1 MPRCEVGA
9 SQRDL
14 TVREL
19 QLPVGPSQRY
29 QEIASVQDV
38 PWRLGRRVCLLKE
51 CEQHFRPRHPFSRY
65 CSSSCRAA
73 ARRWRRREANRL
85 YRASDQGK
93 CRRRA
98 QVCRYRERIRQR
110 HRADSSSSADGEGY
124 PHQDEGKEFSC
135 QRPGCYEAFVKTARS
150 RFQKFC
156 SAGCRQ
162 ALRRVLIRER
172 RWKRRLLLERKIRW
186 RGDDSW

>member
-1 MPRCEVGA
+1 
-9 SQRDL
+9 
-14 TVREL
+14 
-19 QLPVGPSQRY
+19 VGPSQRC
-29 QEIASVQDV
+29 QKPPLVQDV
-38 PWRLGRRVCLLKE
+38 SWRLGRRICLLKG
-51 CEQHFRPRHPFSRY
+51 CEDSFQPRHPLSRY

-73 ARRWRRREANRL
+73 ARRWYRLEANRR

-98 QVCRYRERIRQR
+98 QACRYRERIRR
-110 HRADSSSSADGEGY
+110 RGRDDSHSPADGEGY
-124 PHQDEGKEFSC
+124 PHPKKGAGSSC
-135 QRPGCYEAFVKTARS
+135 RRPGCYEVFVKTARS
-150 RFQKFC
+150 RLQKFC

-172 RWKRRLLLERKIRW
+172 RWRRRLLRDRRRGW